1 MNKNLIFA
9 ILIGILFLISGCIGL
24 SEKPFAMN
32 TTFNNNI
39 GNEKSILP
47 ISSSNETSALEKSGL
62 FGSILA
68 YNINDAAMNAMIVK
82 NIQNG
87 WSEFRKDTVSYQALK
102 NSIGLVSQE
111 RAALIKKA
119 DFSVDKEIAA
129 YFTWNVI
136 EPEKGQYDWELTDL
150 VVQAAGESG
159 IELTAVVQP
168 FTVWD
173 QKNIQATSEC
183 KALDFAYY
191 DYKAGTPND
200 WSEYENFLTKLVER
214 YKGRV
219 TYWEIGNE
227 VEGNCGGFE
236 NNAKDYV
243 KLLKISFE
251 TIKKADPQAKVLNGG
266 ALEVVGIREAVANKN
281 FWKNSSIGR
290 IAIPRLF
297 QSPL

>member
-1 MNKNLIFA
+1 M
-9 ILIGILFLISGCIGL
+9 
-24 SEKPFAMN
+24 
-32 TTFNNNI
+32 
-39 GNEKSILP
+39 
-47 ISSSNETSALEKSGL
+47 
-62 FGSILA
+62 
-68 YNINDAAMNAMIVK
+68 
-82 NIQNG
+82 
-87 WSEFRKDTVSYQALK
+87 
-102 NSIGLVSQE
+102 
-111 RAALIKKA
+111 
-119 DFSVDKEIAA
+119 DKEIAA

-281 FWKNSSIGR
+281 FWKKFFELDGLQYLDYFNLHYNAERSAGGGANLDSASFLDNLNFFNDLMEKNGVENPSGLQNL
-290 IAIPRLF
+290 APIPEPHLHDHLF
-297 QSPL
+297 RRQ